1 MPSKAS
7 PKGKSKSD
15 LAGSFKELPNAV
27 KSYKRA
33 AIFKVDRKGK
43 ILREDEGVFLLNPST
58 YEENKGSNWT
68 EHNIPGQSD
77 PVLQWMS
84 SGAKTLTFDALV
96 TNDTS
101 LLDIDEKR
109 GYKNSTNPNETGVK
123 GFVNKLSD
131 AASSFFKISSPVT
144 PPNDI
149 RNNFN
154 KNTLDISD
162 KLNFYR
168 SLVYPIYDDINNPR
182 ELIQSP
188 PLVVLWSGKTVI
200 KKAYETRVSSN
211 HELWVVT
218 NVKIRTTKQL
228 PNLAPMEAIVTFSL
242 KHYNIK
248 SFDGRRFS

>member
-7 PKGKSKSD
+7 PKSKAKAD
-15 LAGSFKELPNAV
+15 LGNSFKEPPSSV
-27 KSYKRA
+27 KNYKRS
-33 AIFKVDRKGK
+33 AIFRVDRKGK
-43 ILREDEGVFLLNPST
+43 IIREDDGLFLLNPAS
-58 YEENKGSNWT
+58 YEENKSANWSQ
-68 EHNIPGQSD
+68 HNIPGQSD
-77 PVLQWMS
+77 PIMQWVS

-101 LLDIDEKR
+101 LLDLDEKR

-154 KNTLDISD
+154 KNTLDISN

-168 SLVYPIYDDINNPR
+168 SLVYPIYDDINNPK
-182 ELIQSP
+182 ELVQSP
-188 PLVVLWSGKTVI
+188 PLVVLFSGRTVM
-200 KKAYETRVSSN
+200 KKAYNDRVSNN

-218 NVKIRTTKQL
+218 NIKIRTTKQL
-228 PNLAPMEAIVTFSL
+228 PNLAPMEAIVTFTL
-242 KHYNIK
+242 MHYNMR
-248 SFDGRRFS
+248 SFDSRRFS